1 MDFDE
6 FLDLAEDIAADIRSF
21 GKATQAEALAFVLH
35 NHDMFTE
42 LQGYN
47 KVMKIPR

>member
-6 FLDLAEDIAADIRSF
+6 FLE
-21 GKATQAEALAFVLH
+21 QAEILATAIRLSEKTTQEEALRFVLY
-35 NHDMFTE
+35 NRDMFVE

-47 KVMKIPR
+47 KVMKIRK